1 MSHHL
6 KPLSFLLAL
15 GVGAYASI
23 PILWVAY
30 LLITSNGLINAL
42 PISPNA
48 GAKQSV
54 PNDLWTM
61 GDLTNQ
67 HRLKTYRVSKELD
80 DLGLYKMRS
89 IEYLYPA
96 RYDSQSPALFT
107 AANAQIDPTCKLVE
121 TQGNIALYDCQ

>member
-1 MSHHL
+1 MSRRL

-15 GVGAYASI
+15 GVGAYTSI

-30 LLITSNGLINAL
+30 LLITSNGWISAQ

-48 GAKQSV
+48 GIKQSL
-54 PNDLWTM
+54 PNDLLTM

-67 HRLKTYRVSKELD
+67 RHLKTYRVSKELD
-80 DLGLYKMRS
+80 NLGLYKMRS
-89 IEYLYPA
+89 IEHLYPA

-107 AANAQIDPTCKLVE
+107 AANTQTDPTCLSL
-121 TQGNIALYDCQ
+121 IHI